1 MKKLLFLTLAFMIC
15 ACGSVA
21 PTPKWQDNAY
31 EQLEIYKTS
40 FLAGKE
46 ESTEPHF
53 VKAGREMAAG
63 NDLNLLAVAWLT
75 KYALHAA
82 SLESFDDN
90 EFQRLSR
97 LEPNA
102 ADLAYCNFLKGNFSA
117 VDINLLPAR
126 YAGVMKAAAVKDATS
141 AVREINAIADPLS
154 RLVACGVCVKYITY
168 DENILQTAIDT
179 AAAHG
184 WRRPLWAYLAKL
196 QDFYGERGDKLKA
209 NAIKERL
216 EFLKKQ

>member
-21 PTPKWQDNAY
+21 PTPKWKDNAY
-31 EQLEIYKTS
+31 EQLDLYKTG
-40 FLAGKE
+40 FLTGRE

-53 VKAGREMAAG
+53 VKAVREMAAG

-90 EFQRLSR
+90 EFQKLSR

-117 VDINLLPAR
+117 GDIHRLPAR
-126 YAGVMKAAAVKDATS
+126 YAGVMKAAAVKDAAS
-141 AVREINAIADPLS
+141 AVREMAVIADPLS
-154 RLVACGVCVKYITY
+154 RLVACGVWVKYRTY

-184 WRRPLWAYLAKL
+184 WRRPLWAYLSKL
-196 QDFYGERGDKLKA
+196 HDFYSERGDKLKA
-209 NAIKERL
+209 DAIKERL